1 MMDWLIPSAADRQL
15 LPEGRSAGPMP
26 WVLAIMMLVTVLT
39 GAIGIAVARASDQ
52 LSGDIADK
60 VTIQI
65 PEGNQSARNGQIRAL
80 LVELR
85 QVNGVTSIDPVSE
98 EKLSELLDPWLGNVA
113 EDTDLP
119 LPALIDVTL
128 SKADNRAVSEL
139 EALAK
144 GIAPKAR
151 VDRHA
156 SWLAPLSGLLSS
168 LTWAAGGL
176 VLLMAGATAAVVLLT
191 VRSALNTHSDT
202 ISVMHFLG
210 SSDGQIAGLFQRRIA
225 LDALLGSVAG
235 FAVALAVLV
244 LLGNRISALG
254 SDLLGQA
261 TLGWTGWL
269 AIILLPVAGTALAAL
284 VARWTVIR
292 VLGKTL

>member
-1 MMDWLIPSAADRQL
+1 MNWIAPSAADRKL

-39 GAIGIAVARASDQ
+39 GAIGIAVARASNQ

-65 PEGNQSARNGQIRAL
+65 PEGDQSARNGQIRAL
-80 LVELR
+80 LSELR
-85 QVNGVTSIDPVSE
+85 LVNGVTNIEPVSE
-98 EKLSELLDPWLGNVA
+98 EKLGELLDPWLGNIA

-128 SKADNRAVSEL
+128 VRADDRAVREL
-139 EALAK
+139 EQIAK

-151 VDRHA
+151 VDRHS
-156 SWLAPLSGLLSS
+156 SWLASLSGLLSS
-168 LTWAAGGL
+168 LTWLAGGL
-176 VLLMAGATAAVVLLT
+176 VLLMAIATGAVVLLT
-191 VRSALNTHSDT
+191 VRSALNTHGDT

-210 SSDGQIAGLFQRRIA
+210 STDSQIAGLFQRRIA

-235 FAVALAVLV
+235 FAVALTLLV
-244 LLGNRISALG
+244 VLGNRVSALG

-269 AIILLPVAGTALAAL
+269 AIAALPLLGTTLAAL
-284 VARWTVIR
+284 VARWTVLR
-292 VLGKTL
+292 TLGKTL

>member
-1 MMDWLIPSAADRQL
+1 MSWIAPSSADRKL

-39 GAIGIAVARASDQ
+39 GAIGIAVARASNQ

-65 PEGNQSARNGQIRAL
+65 PEGDQSARNGQIRAL
-80 LVELR
+80 LAELR
-85 QVNGVTSIDPVSE
+85 LVNGVTNVEPVSE
-98 EKLSELLDPWLGNVA
+98 EKLVELLDPWLGNIA
-113 EDTDLP
+113 QDTDLP

-128 SKADNRAVSEL
+128 VRADDRAVFEL
-139 EALAK
+139 ERLAK

-156 SWLAPLSGLLSS
+156 SWLASLSGLLSS
-168 LTWAAGGL
+168 LTWLAGGL
-176 VLLMAGATAAVVLLT
+176 VLLMAVATAAVVLLT

-210 SSDGQIAGLFQRRIA
+210 STDGQIAGLFQRRIA
-225 LDALLGSVAG
+225 LDAMLGSLAG
-235 FAVALAVLV
+235 FAVALTLLV
-244 LLGNRISALG
+244 VLGNRVSTLG

-269 AIILLPVAGTALAAL
+269 AIAALPLLGTALAAL
-284 VARWTVIR
+284 VARWTVLR
-292 VLGKTL
+292 TLGKTL

>member
-1 MMDWLIPSAADRQL
+1 MNWIAPSAADRKL

-39 GAIGIAVARASDQ
+39 GAIGIAVARASNQ

-65 PEGNQSARNGQIRAL
+65 PEGDQSARNGQIRAL
-80 LVELR
+80 LAELR
-85 QVNGVTSIDPVSE
+85 LVNGVTDIEPVSE
-98 EKLSELLDPWLGNVA
+98 EKLGELLDPWLGNIA

-128 SKADNRAVSEL
+128 VRADDRAVAEL
-139 EALAK
+139 EQIAK

-151 VDRHA
+151 VDRHS
-156 SWLAPLSGLLSS
+156 SWLASLSGLLSS
-168 LTWAAGGL
+168 LTWLAGGL
-176 VLLMAGATAAVVLLT
+176 VLLMAIATGAVVLLT
-191 VRSALNTHSDT
+191 VRSALNTHGDT

-210 SSDGQIAGLFQRRIA
+210 STDSQIAGLFQRRIA
-225 LDALLGSVAG
+225 LDALLGSIAG
-235 FAVALAVLV
+235 FAVALTLLLV
-244 LLGNRISALG
+244 LGNRVSALG

-269 AIILLPVAGTALAAL
+269 AIAALPLLGTTLAAL
-284 VARWTVIR
+284 VARWTVLR
-292 VLGKTL
+292 TLGKTL

>member
-1 MMDWLIPSAADRQL
+1 MNWLIPSAADRQL

-85 QVNGVTSIDPVSE
+85 QVNGVISIDPVSE
-98 EKLSELLDPWLGNVA
+98 EKLTELLDPWLGNVA

-128 SKADNRAVSEL
+128 LKADDRSVAEL
-139 EALAK
+139 ETLAK